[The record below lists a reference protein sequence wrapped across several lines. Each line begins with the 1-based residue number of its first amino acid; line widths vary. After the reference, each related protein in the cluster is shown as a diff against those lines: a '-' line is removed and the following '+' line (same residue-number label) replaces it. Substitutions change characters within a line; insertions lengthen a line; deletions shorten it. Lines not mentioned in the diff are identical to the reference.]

1 MKKYYTILSILLLV
15 AFTFL
20 NSCQKETENIHLDGT
35 IISIQYNPYKIKYL
49 DNEDMYI
56 IIDGRKYS
64 HIKNLQNTQNKNS
77 LPSYSN
83 VLMNIEGK
91 ELKEKGNII
100 SISSVLFKH
109 LFSTNEYTFIN
120 PQALKLQGKILL
132 KRKDSKK
139 IKIEFPKDYPLNYK
153 ITN

>member
-15 AFTFL
+15 TFTFL

-35 IISIQYNPYKIKYL
+35 MISIQYNPYKIKYL

-64 HIKNLQNTQNKNS
+64 HIKNLQNTQN
-77 LPSYSN
+77 
-83 VLMNIEGK
+83 K